1 MDPKSVSPK
10 QLFFEVL
17 RSVVLL
23 IEWFFS
29 FWPIVLHSD
38 PNKKVKKMWE
48 LWLLWSDDWCDT
60 LNLEQSD
67 IFVYFTTFLSSTC
80 NSVLSNQF
88 QFFISASFAPA
99 HCLKVTLKSLVKILN
114 WSFTPKMTSKLKMK
128 MAIFRYVEKWDFFVI
143 FKHCDLCSSLSGPCH
158 LINASLI
165 QIVHKGVQGVSWL
178 TVQKTQWFDY

>member
-60 LNLEQSD
+60 LNLEQYD

-99 HCLKVTLKSLVKILN
+99 HCLKVTLKSLVKFLIGFSRQNYQYFCLFHIHSTWILALN
-114 WSFTPKMTSKLKMK
+114 MPFLAML
-128 MAIFRYVEKWDFFVI
+128 
-143 FKHCDLCSSLSGPCH
+143 
-158 LINASLI
+158 
-165 QIVHKGVQGVSWL
+165 
-178 TVQKTQWFDY
+178 